1 MSDRIVHAI
10 VYKPPVAA
18 QALIEVDADESAS
31 RIIIF
36 DRTSLA
42 LMIVSRASSTGV
54 SQFRVP
60 LPYSINNELLIGIVD
75 DNLIYNAKFA
85 DGVKAEVI
93 DGNLVN
99 IRP

>member
-1 MSDRIVHAI
+1 MSDRIIPAI

-18 QALIEVDADESAS
+18 QALIEVDSDESAN
-31 RIIIF
+31 RIIIL

-42 LMIVSRASSTGV
+42 LIVVSRASSTGV
-54 SQFRVP
+54 GQFRVP
-60 LPYSINNELLIGIVD
+60 LPYSINNELLIGIVND
-75 DNLIYNAKFA
+75 DLVYNAKFA